1 MHTESSPV
9 LLLASFWPWSSRSSR
24 SSSII
29 SPQTQSEVSSLRS
42 STPSPLNGTRPYASY
57 LIFFNHGS
65 GGEGQPIIKGLLK
78 SPPPHF
84 S

>member
-24 SSSII
+24 SSII